1 MRRLIG
7 GAAFIFA
14 MLAASW
20 AYAAG
25 LGQAEPWQIGF
36 QQSATPIMDRIT
48 SLHNFI
54 LWIIVIVTLFVMIL
68 LIMVMV
74 KFNARANPEPSKTT
88 HNTFIEVLWT
98 VVPILIL
105 LVMAVPSFRLLY
117 FQRDFPQIDMTI
129 KAIGNQWY
137 WSYEYPD
144 NNDISFD
151 SIMLEGDEL
160 EERRKVDPGA
170 PRLLAVDNEI
180 VVPVNKA
187 VRVIVTASDV
197 LHNFAMPSFGTKMDA
212 VPGRLNETWFKAQ
225 KEGIFY
231 GQCSELCGIRHAYMP
246 IAIRVVSQEK
256 FDAWVSAAAD
266 DIDAAQQQLLATVA
280 DEKKK
285 LAKKKQPVDVAAAS
299 E

>member
-1 MRRLIG
+1 MRRLFG

-20 AYAAG
+20 AYAGG
-25 LGQAEPWQIGF
+25 LGQAVPWQMGL
-36 QQSATPIMDRIT
+36 QESATPIMDRIT
-48 SLHNFI
+48 SLHNFL
-54 LWIIVIVTLFVMIL
+54 LWLIVIISVFVMVL
-68 LIMVMV
+68 LIWVMV
-74 KFNARANPEPSKTT
+74 KFNARANPTPSRTT
-88 HNTFIEVLWT
+88 HNTFIEILWT

-105 LVMAVPSFRLLY
+105 LVIAVPSFRLLY

-151 SIMLEGDEL
+151 SIMLEGEEL

-212 VPGRLNETWFKAQ
+212 VPGRLNETWFKAD
-225 KEGIFY
+225 KEGIYY

-246 IAIRVVSQEK
+246 IAIRVVSQQK
-256 FDAWVSAAAD
+256 FDAWASAAAD
-266 DIDAAQQQLLATVA
+266 DIDAAQQQLLATIA
-280 DEKKK
+280 DDKKK
-285 LAKKKQPVDVAAAS
+285 LADKKKPVDVAAAS